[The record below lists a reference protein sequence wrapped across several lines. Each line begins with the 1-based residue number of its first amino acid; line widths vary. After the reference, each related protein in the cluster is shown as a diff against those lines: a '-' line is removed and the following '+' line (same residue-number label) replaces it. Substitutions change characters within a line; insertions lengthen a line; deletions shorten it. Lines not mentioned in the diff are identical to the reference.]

1 MISSMQPASTE
12 KPAAKSASWPALCV
26 WLGFLAA
33 GYAYVA
39 GFLCQRDHPFHSG
52 NPGIRDFTLVLL
64 LGPVLFMLGPRHN
77 WNPHRFSALAILKW
91 NGMCYLLPFFLTL
104 HWEFLGHAIG
114 AQFSLKAAD
123 LAALD
128 RRSGGALAVGV
139 TTITG
144 LLVSHLAWAR
154 RAKILYPYATL
165 LCGIPCLIGIIT
177 LLLGDGYYLH
187 VHHYCL
193 GTLLFPFF
201 RFRNQF
207 SLTAQAVF
215 TGLAV
220 EGISRW
226 GMDPM
231 WYASVP

>member
-1 MISSMQPASTE
+1 MQPANTE
-12 KPAAKSASWPALCV
+12 THAAKTASWIALGV
-26 WLGFLAA
+26 WWVLLAG

-39 GFLCQRDHPFHSG
+39 GFLCQRENPFHSG
-52 NPGIRDFTLVLL
+52 NPGIRDFMLVLL
-64 LGPVLFMLGPRHN
+64 VSPWLFMLGPRHN
-77 WNPHRFSALAILKW
+77 WSPHRLSALTVLKW
-91 NGMCYLLPFFLTL
+91 NGVCYLLPFFLTL

-114 AQFSLKAAD
+114 VHFSLKSAD

-128 RRSGGALAVGV
+128 LWSGVTLAVGA
-139 TTITG
+139 TIITG
-144 LLVSHLAWAR
+144 LLVSHLAWTR
-154 RAKILYPYATL
+154 RAKVLYPYAAT

-177 LLLGDGYYLH
+177 LLLGDAYYLH

-193 GTLLFPFF
+193 GTFLFPFL
-201 RFRNQF
+201 RFRNAPSF
-207 SLTAQAVF
+207 AAQAVF